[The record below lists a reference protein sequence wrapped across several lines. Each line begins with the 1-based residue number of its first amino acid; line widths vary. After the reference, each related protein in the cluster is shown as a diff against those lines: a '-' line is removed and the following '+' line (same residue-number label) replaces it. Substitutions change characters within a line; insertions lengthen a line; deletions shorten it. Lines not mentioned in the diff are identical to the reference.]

1 MKWFI
6 LFLATVVTIVSGT
19 PSIALAARHRQTV
32 VCENDYTVQLGDSIS
47 VIAQKYFGDLASF
60 GVIVNAT
67 NLAAQEDSRYTSI
80 SNADVIEVGQLL
92 CIVSP
97 EDAPSFQSQ
106 QPAAPEVQAEQP
118 APVAN
123 VPAAAVNPE
132 NQTISFS
139 HDSVVTSQP
148 FQLTLNN
155 LVDGEI
161 RYTTNGSYPNE
172 NSTPYAGP
180 ISIDRS
186 TVIRAQVFNSDGSPA
201 GEVQTRS
208 YLVEGYAQT
217 IPVVSIVADWG
228 DLNAIHE
235 AARERGI
242 EWERPINMEYFAPGG
257 QLQFN
262 VKAGI
267 RIHGNFSRL
276 FNPKKSYRLYFRKSY
291 GGPGNLDYPLFPD
304 SPVTKFDKLVLRAG
318 FQDTFTHRGIPDR
331 ADRHLTAK
339 YIGDQVARNL
349 HRDMGQPVAHGSWV
363 LLYLNGEFWGL
374 YNLAERVDQQMLR
387 SYTDK
392 DSNWDI
398 IVKESGWDDLGQWY
412 SQEEVR
418 EGGYGAWLENQNWV
432 GSADFSNPGNI
443 GVLEWRVD
451 LENLFSYLFL
461 QAYIQNTDWPS
472 ANWLVYRRNDPGA
485 SGNEA
490 QWRMLVWDAEDS
502 FGTGGAFKLDE
513 NTIVR
518 TYSPHDS
525 ITRILEKP
533 YIHNCALKHRFVQ
546 RAREYLGVENEHG
559 RPENEIGQLSKERVK
574 AEVLRQAEIVR
585 PFIQMETD
593 RWAPDLPGV
602 DLFEQNIANTLRFV
616 EEREEVILN
625 HLDILRYQTFTE
637 CK

>member
-1 MKWFI
+1 
-6 LFLATVVTIVSGT
+6 
-19 PSIALAARHRQTV
+19 
-32 VCENDYTVQLGDSIS
+32 
-47 VIAQKYFGDLASF
+47 
-60 GVIVNAT
+60 
-67 NLAAQEDSRYTSI
+67 
-80 SNADVIEVGQLL
+80 
-92 CIVSP
+92 
-97 EDAPSFQSQ
+97 
-106 QPAAPEVQAEQP
+106 
-118 APVAN
+118 
-123 VPAAAVNPE
+123 
-132 NQTISFS
+132 
-139 HDSVVTSQP
+139 
-148 FQLTLNN
+148 
-155 LVDGEI
+155 
-161 RYTTNGSYPNE
+161 
-172 NSTPYAGP
+172 
-180 ISIDRS
+180 
-186 TVIRAQVFNSDGSPA
+186 
-201 GEVQTRS
+201 
-208 YLVEGYAQT
+208 
-217 IPVVSIVADWG
+217 
-228 DLNAIHE
+228 
-235 AARERGI
+235 
-242 EWERPINMEYFAPGG
+242 MEYFGPGG

-276 FNPKKSYRLYFRKSY
+276 FNPKKSYRIYFRKSY
-291 GGPGNLDYPLFPD
+291 GGPGNLDYPLFPG
-304 SPVTKFDKLVLRAG
+304 SPVTKFDKRVLRAG

-387 SYTDK
+387 SFTDK

-398 IVKESGWDDLGQWY
+398 IVKESGWDDQGQWY
-412 SQEEVR
+412 SREEVR